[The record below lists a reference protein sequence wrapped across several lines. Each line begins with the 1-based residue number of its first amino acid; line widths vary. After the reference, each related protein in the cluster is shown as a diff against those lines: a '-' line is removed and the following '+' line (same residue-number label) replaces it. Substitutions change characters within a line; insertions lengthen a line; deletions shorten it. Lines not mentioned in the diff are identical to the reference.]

1 MKVKGPVLVML
12 LLIGA
17 ILFNAASF
25 IVHEAEQVVIT
36 EFGKPVGEP
45 VTEAGLHFKKPFVQD
60 VNRFDR
66 RLLEWDGERNEIPTA
81 DKRFIWV
88 DTMARWRIDDPLLF
102 LQAVRDERGAQARL
116 DDVLDAATRDQ
127 VSAHELKELVRV
139 SNRILEVEIEEDGE
153 QTGSD
158 DVEPIEVGRDKIAQ
172 KILASAAPAAL
183 EKYGIEIVDVR
194 IKRINYTQS
203 VREKVYERMRSERER
218 IAEEYRSEGQGLK
231 ARITGQLE
239 REQKSIESDAYRQAQ
254 EIVAEADAEAA
265 RLFADAYQQ
274 DEEFY
279 AFWRSLETY
288 EKIVDDNHT
297 LFISPDSQLYRFLF
311 E

>member
-45 VTEAGLHFKKPFVQD
+45 VTEAGLHFKKPFVQE

-127 VSAHELKELVRV
+127 VSSHELKELVRV
-139 SNRILEVEIEEDGE
+139 SNRILEVAVAADDE

-172 KILASAAPAAL
+172 KILASAAPGAL

-265 RLFADAYQQ
+265 RLFSDAYQQ

>member
-1 MKVKGPVLVML
+1 MKPRGLVLML
-12 LLIGA
+12 LGLVG
-17 ILFNAASF
+17 LFVLGSATY
-25 IVHEAEQVVIT
+25 VVPEWEQVVVT

-45 VTEAGLHFKKPFVQD
+45 VTSAGLHFKKPFVQD
-60 VNRFDR
+60 VNRFDK

-88 DTMARWRIDDPLLF
+88 DTTARWRIVDPLLF
-102 LQAVRDERGAQARL
+102 LQAVRNVSGAQARL

-127 VSAHELKELVRV
+127 VSAHELKEVVRV
-139 SNRILEVEIEEDGE
+139 SNRILETAGE
-153 QTGSD
+153 GAGSD
-158 DVEPIEVGRDKIAQ
+158 DVEPIEVGRENIAE
-172 KILASAAPAAL
+172 KILIAAAPKAL

-231 ARITGQLE
+231 ARITGELE
-239 REQKSIESDAYRQAQ
+239 REQKVIESEAYRQAQ
-254 EIVAEADAEAA
+254 EIVAQADAEAA
-265 RLFADAYQQ
+265 RLFSDAYRK

-288 EKIVDDNHT
+288 EKVIGANHT
-297 LFISPDSQLYRFLF
+297 LVISPDSQLYRFLF